1 MPKLFRHIALAFLRS
16 LVRLLTGLGKGIAL
30 TGSYL
35 YHSLS
40 SSTKIVSGIK
50 DIMVRLYEILR
61 TLRANARVIHPQGK
75 IRILLTHPYTLK
87 AIIAGM
93 ILFVL
98 FANINSHSVAA
109 DELGYNSLIY
119 RLISIDAHMIVVDAS
134 PAALPQAGRT
144 VKNTI
149 ERGNFQ
155 NEGITGMPLALD
167 TGIGTIM
174 RPNPAET
181 LRGSRPRD
189 SIVTYTVRQ
198 NDTISGI
205 AYRFTL
211 FARTILWANNL
222 SGSSVI
228 RPGDTLVIPQ
238 VDGVVH
244 TLKRGDTL
252 QGIAARY
259 RSTVDKIAALNNI
272 AQGAKLEPGTLLTV
286 PDGRPPSVSVPA
298 QTRVATRT
306 APRNV
311 GSAARAPGGGLLWPT
326 TGRAITQYFTWRHGG
341 LDIDGTLR
349 SPIYAVENGT
359 VETAQSGW
367 NGGYGNVIVISHSK
381 STKTRYGHLSRLYV
395 RPGEQ
400 VQRGQI
406 IGMMGSTGRST
417 GSHLHFEVLIN
428 GARKNPLSYF

>member
-1 MPKLFRHIALAFLRS
+1 MPKLFRHITLAFLRF

-30 TGSYL
+30 AGRRL
-35 YHSLS
+35 YRSLS

-50 DIMVRLYEILR
+50 GIMVRLYETLR

-87 AIIAGM
+87 VIIAGM
-93 ILFVL
+93 ILLVIFT
-98 FANINSHSVAA
+98 NINSRSVAA
-109 DELGYNSLIY
+109 DELGHNSLIY
-119 RLISIDAHMIVVDAS
+119 RLISIDARMIVVDAS

-144 VKNTI
+144 FRDTI
-149 ERGNFQ
+149 ERENST
-155 NEGITGMPLALD
+155 NEGIAGMPLALD
-167 TGIGTIM
+167 TSIGTIV
-174 RPNPAET
+174 RPNPTET

-189 SIVTYTVRQ
+189 SIITYTVQQ

-222 SGSSVI
+222 SGTSVI
-228 RPGDTLVIPQ
+228 RPGDSLVIPQ
-238 VDGVVH
+238 VDGVIH
-244 TLKRGDTL
+244 TVRRGDTL
-252 QGIAARY
+252 QGIATRY
-259 RSTVDKIAALNNI
+259 RSTIDKITALNNI
-272 AQGAKLEPGTLLTV
+272 SQGAKLEPGTLLTV

-311 GSAARAPGGGLLWPT
+311 GSARSPSGGLIWPT
-326 TGRAITQYFTWRHGG
+326 TGRAITQYFSWRHGG
-341 LDIDGTLR
+341 LDIDGNLS
-349 SPIYAVENGT
+349 SPIYAAESGT
-359 VETAQSGW
+359 VEIAQGGW

-417 GSHLHFEVLIN
+417 GSHLHFEILIN

>member
-1 MPKLFRHIALAFLRS
+1 MPKSFRYITLTSARFLIQ
-16 LVRLLTGLGKGIAL
+16 LLTGLGKGIAL
-30 TGSYL
+30 AGKYF
-35 YHSLS
+35 YSLS
-40 SSTKIVSGIK
+40 SSPKVIAGIRGV
-50 DIMVRLYEILR
+50 MVRVYETLR
-61 TLRANARVIHPQGK
+61 ALRANARVFHPQGK
-75 IRILLTHPYTLK
+75 IRVLLTHPFTLK
-87 AIIAGM
+87 AVIAGM
-93 ILFVL
+93 ILLVV
-98 FANINSHSVAA
+98 FANFNSRSVAA
-109 DELGYNSLIY
+109 DELGHDSLIY
-119 RLISIDAHMIVVDAS
+119 RLISIDAHIIVVDAS
-134 PAALPQAGRT
+134 PAALPQTGRT
-144 VKNTI
+144 LRDTI
-149 ERGNFQ
+149 ER
-155 NEGITGMPLALD
+155 EGSTDEGVAGLPLALD
-167 TGIGTIM
+167 MGIGALM
-174 RPNPAET
+174 RPNPTET

-189 SIVTYTVRQ
+189 SIVMYTVQQ
-198 NDTISGI
+198 NDTISDI

-211 FARTILWANNL
+211 SQRTILWANNL
-222 SGSSVI
+222 SGTSVI
-228 RPGDTLVIPQ
+228 RPGDSLVIPQ

-244 TLKRGDTL
+244 TVKRGDTL
-252 QGIAARY
+252 QEIATKY

-272 AQGAKLEPGTLLTV
+272 TQGAKLEPGTLLTV

-326 TGRAITQYFTWRHGG
+326 TGRAITQNFSWRHGG

-359 VETAQSGW
+359 VEVAQGGW

-417 GSHLHFEVLIN
+417 GSHLNFEVLIN
-428 GARKNPLSYF
+428 GVRKNPLSYF